1 MPDRRKKKTREDA
14 VRMLQQRAANSG
26 IKNEAQQK
34 AWESGFKGSRSNADA
49 RTATTPQT
57 SRTTQSTNSSTTP
70 RNSLQTSQRGSQ
82 SPSVSRRS
90 PSLTDVANRRNL
102 VTSERAKRTQ
112 LTTPTRR
119 TSSINNIDDRRSGR
133 YRNDRREQQ
142 SYVNTPR
149 NRVQYDKGKTTIG
162 DRVADTLKGSAK
174 QWAGGHMSSVGTAAQ
189 FAEPTVR
196 GIQKTE
202 YRDPSETGYSLRS
215 RKEAELR
222 QNERT
227 QNIALKEGRDL
238 RTFKGRDYSDKNAN
252 LQAFIK
258 SADSLIDSGSRD
270 IERAKKGAGKLGSFA
285 IDTMSNMAQMGGD
298 LAMNVALPGLGMVAL
313 GMRSAGMG
321 SYQARQQG
329 LDVNEQALHGLID
342 GVVEMGS
349 EAIFGGVS
357 ALQKTYGKGMFSL
370 ADKLGWRTA
379 SSEMVRRMFKT
390 DFGQALATHLS
401 RLGAGMLEEG
411 TEELIADV
419 FEPALKYV
427 FTKAN
432 NPDYKFEGTDLKQ
445 MGYDFLLG
453 AMTAGVLGGGS
464 TVAGIRADSQAF
476 VDGQNY
482 AQDLVNRARVQ
493 GREGMATT
501 NAEILGGRLQSQME
515 RGIEASPYQ
524 IRTLQEAVGESQL
537 ANAIDYEKRNAER
550 YQQAVDEGR
559 ANTVQQQGTYQEY
572 EGFQRRVSDTLER
585 NYERARSVMGE
596 DASEESVNA
605 VRNVITG
612 STDNYD
618 IDTVLTDNEAKKAVE
633 TLTGTKLSV
642 NNQTARNEI
651 ENIALTR
658 QIQNRDAILQETH
671 ESIRTEM
678 SKRGG
683 QLFDENYD
691 RAVETLDVPNG
702 ANIYDSFF
710 SRFYTDGTVQGADFD
725 KSYNRIM
732 GSIREDFGDELAG
745 KIGEVFNMD
754 FAQKVFAEGQMA
766 QATYNAKYQGKALSL
781 KASENPAGF
790 TYEDTARAKISDRQA
805 DLLTKFAERANI
817 HIRLVDS
824 IAGGSANGSYEN
836 GVIMIAADSTNKLV
850 TVAKHEL
857 THHIRSTSPELY
869 QKLEDFIFNKY
880 YEWDADALEN
890 KIREYQ
896 ERGYNMTAE
905 KIKEEIVADASEAFF
920 TDEGSIQAVVKHDR
934 GLAQAIHDGIK
945 TLLDTLLDLQ
955 DSDNLGTR
963 GYGDFLDDIDILR
976 EAEKMWLDAL
986 NDSVQKTRE
995 ASTKN
1000 DSKELQSFLE
1010 ENGLTKLEQN
1020 PKMSLKETE
1029 DNQGNKLTEG
1039 QREFFK
1045 DSKATDENGK
1055 LAVVYHTTNEGGF
1068 TVFDPRMSDDKRS
1081 LFFSSSYDVSQTYGD
1096 RGADKPMSFDP
1107 MSLSDAIESLEKA
1120 YGIKYLYDNIRI
1132 YKNDIDLN
1140 LAKDLGKTSRQQMQ
1154 ALIKGLQ
1161 DGSIKNSDYRVN
1173 IELGLYSNSFMLPNQ
1188 VVEKFPRRGFYA
1200 TYLNFKNPL
1209 IVDAN
1214 GSKWTAI
1221 NYNNRTYR
1229 TRDLSAIAEKNGYD
1243 GVIIRNVEDIGGRR
1257 PIKKGASK
1265 VSDIYIAFSSN
1276 QVKAVSN
1283 ENPTENEDIR
1293 YSIKEDE
1300 ETTNPNVNV
1309 LDKSGKVLTT
1319 SKGDPVAKFEKNGS
1333 AQFSLKT
1340 YEDKGRSVLKNYL
1353 KKMVKAGDFSQAE
1366 ADQMFNEMETIYRI
1380 TRDLA
1385 DTGKYAPFTAWS
1397 EADVVMGKNNKP
1409 VFSSVKANS
1418 EYKMN
1423 IDFSTICKKRRT
1435 LDAVFRTMI
1444 NRGMMENLDLN
1455 KDESA
1460 ALVVNINDL
1469 IRKYDFEA
1477 ACALCFVEARRYRQQ
1492 QTAKTFRDMWN
1503 GLVESMYKD
1512 KSKIEYFNFG
1522 EDKTIKEVPDGIHT
1536 MDNKDLD
1543 LTYVRQIATAR
1554 KEDGKLM
1561 QTAEAKAA
1569 REILNHPSQRKLM
1582 RIGDMMASTGFENMQ
1597 VKNPALMKIYNAK
1610 KGTGGAKSSFG
1621 DVQYLNEIINSKTF
1635 DRKKAYAV
1643 SGVRIQS
1650 FSDYVPRMVF
1660 DYVQVIADLAA
1671 KRLPAH
1677 AYTKEVLF
1685 VLQFGLTGAKINM
1698 SLVPDVVKDGI
1709 APGLDKDG
1717 NYVWNTDGTFPWED
1731 YKDDKGRT
1739 WPGARSIQ
1747 KAKGYKENCGTIAV
1761 GISDEQIWKMLAD
1774 PEIQMVIPYHKSS
1787 LNPLVAQMTNVHRF
1801 TDYTDYQN
1809 TKTRDGKNVPKE
1821 FDWDNKLFE
1830 LSHGKDGKLLPKSE
1844 WGDIQ
1849 DLVQEYVDWC
1859 NENDY
1864 VPKFERFLYMKDG
1877 SINPGYYK
1885 MLEDFALL
1893 DEEGNFKP
1901 QDDVKMRFPTKDS
1914 AYGDMASLIEQGLS
1928 EDTTLER
1935 KRDSKVG
1942 DIVDEIGELLKTE
1955 EGRQALTQKSMESD
1969 ILSARMENEDEDV
1982 HYSLKDDSFFE
1993 DRREQKLWNESGKG
2007 YFNKATNFYS
2017 QYQEGQANKDNFF
2030 KETIATFE
2038 QVDGRPKRK
2047 PDYTSLG
2054 RRRGRIITSS
2064 EYWYTKDGVIRGS
2077 NHWGTGIASC
2087 DWALKEKTGRTIYGR
2102 EGLEPIITDKVYAK
2116 AKWSDFILKTDIK
2129 GDGTLTS
2136 FENQPEEKY
2145 SLKDLDSDDQTIAS
2159 QNTISKLEEQVKDLK
2174 AEFKRTN
2181 LKTANQKDVRIQAGR
2196 LIRRHDSNLGTQKSL
2211 MDTFNKIFAL
2221 YKEKGTDAFDEVYEI
2236 AKDEAVNIVNNI
2248 SVLHNEGSEEYKAIK
2263 EYLRTT
2269 PIEISE
2275 DMKRNITDYESF
2287 RKRNFGRLKLKNGQT
2302 SNIDNVYMELMEMFP
2317 GQFTEDYV
2325 NPADQ
2330 LNHIVDVLDN
2340 YAPVYEN
2347 LDGASEEMQDYV
2359 VDIAADIMETAYNL
2373 QTKKTFA
2380 DKKYEEKVRAVEKA
2394 REKALAS
2401 RNKALE
2407 KQKSRYEDKISALK
2421 QENRD
2426 FKSETREKA
2435 EKKRRIKQISNI
2447 YKRLNEKLQS
2457 ATDTKH
2463 LPDGYAPIVSDI
2475 LARFDFTTE
2484 GMEKWAA
2491 RTGKTSRKMYTM
2503 NNLQSQLRALAEEG
2517 KEGGELEVDADLI
2530 PIVEDLTDILGD
2542 NEVRISDLNSE
2553 DLTKIKQLFA
2563 AFEHQLNTY
2572 NRRFVE
2578 GKNETISGSAHKAFD
2593 EMKDNKWKLGV
2604 MGKVYAPNMNPSDF
2618 FALVGGEIEELYNN
2632 TRKGFDK
2639 YVQNMDDAREFIQG
2653 IVNSKTADKWANHT
2667 NTYKTSSGDE
2677 VKLTDTQLMDL
2688 YVSSKREQAQGHIY
2702 YGGIVSAPVKITKN
2716 GKLKLVAEELEE
2728 KRVIPTQE
2736 DLVEW
2741 FKNLS
2746 KEQIKAADAMQKYLT
2761 EVPSEWG
2768 NETSMTMYN
2777 YRKFNEKNY
2786 WPIQSSADYRDS
2798 NFDMKGTDPTLK
2810 NISPSKAVV
2819 KGANNAI
2826 MIDDIFSVFCTHI
2839 AQMASYNAYVPAIS
2853 DFQRVWNYSEGNNA
2867 NKVKARFKAA
2877 YGKQAFNY
2885 VEDFFKSLNGTYK
2898 DNIGAGGLF
2907 DKTMGLFKKAAV
2919 GGNIRVLVQQ
2929 PTAIAR
2935 AALIVNPAYLTAS
2948 IPSSMAQN
2956 KKVYQEMMEHCPIAK
2971 WKAWGFYST
2980 DVSSAS
2986 RDLKN
2991 IMIGKEALT
3000 DKIFMDMYGVA
3011 DNVTWTVIFNA
3022 CKMQVEAQN
3031 KGLKK
3036 GSDEYWEKVND
3047 LASRVFD
3054 RTQVVD
3060 SPFHRSNLMKSTDT
3074 GKKMLTAFMAEPTKT
3089 VNMLNTELT
3098 LAMRELRAGK
3108 PGKAA
3113 GIATRVLM
3121 VFMANAAILACAQ
3134 ALVDAMRHTGGDDDK
3149 DKGKY
3154 GDRWVAYWKDNFKE
3168 NMEIIGMIPILKDVK
3183 SISDG
3188 YDVARM
3194 DMQGIQRVVQSVQY
3208 LKKYRENPSESKYT
3222 GFEEYSNV
3230 AFAIAYSLGI
3240 PVSNVKRDLEALA
3253 LTGAEATNNPDVAL
3267 WFMKNKYQVNSKTKS
3282 LWINSYFNALENGNE
3297 GLANNIKKYITS
3309 NGVITDDDIQKAA
3322 NKRRKDNPTEED
3334 KARIEKSQQT
3344 LEGSNIWKTASDDDK
3359 DTYSG
3364 YLENIALGIE
3374 NRNTASI
3381 TNYATDGLT
3390 NEQVVLFKLA
3400 LRKVDKPN
3408 KNGNLGTFDKDEKE
3422 AALKLLMQNY
3432 KFTEKQKDILL
3443 TIKS

>member
-14 VRMLQQRAANSG
+14 VEMLKRRASNNAL
-26 IKNEAQQK
+26 KNEAQ
-34 AWESGFKGSRSNADA
+34 SGMGITTSGT
-49 RTATTPQT
+49 RTATRNNVSGKAATTQPYGSSATSRQSVST
-57 SRTTQSTNSSTTP
+57 SRTTNPSTSS

-82 SPSVSRRS
+82 SPSAVNSLFKETARKATGN
-90 PSLTDVANRRNL
+90 SLTDRRQRYSQQRD
-102 VTSERAKRTQ
+102 TKITR
-112 LTTPTRR
+112 PTA
-119 TSSINNIDDRRSGR
+119 SVNNVEDRRSGR

-149 NRVQYDKGKTTIG
+149 NSVQYDKGKTTIG

-174 QWAGGHMSSVGTAAQ
+174 QWAGGHLSSVGTAAQ

-202 YRDPSETGYSLRS
+202 YRDPGETGYSLRS
-215 RKEAELR
+215 RKEADLR

-252 LQAFIK
+252 LQAFIH
-258 SADSLIDSGSRD
+258 SADNLIESGSRD
-270 IERAKKGAGKLGSFA
+270 IERAKKGTGKIGSFA

-298 LAMNVALPGLGMVAL
+298 LAANVALPGLGMVAL

-390 DFGQALATHLS
+390 DFGRALATHLS

-419 FEPALKYV
+419 FEPTLKYV

-464 TVAGIRADSQAF
+464 TVAGVRADSQAF

-493 GREGMATT
+493 GREGVATT

-559 ANTVQQQGTYQEY
+559 ADTVQQQGTYQEY
-572 EGFQRRVSDTLER
+572 EGYRRRVDDTLER

-596 DASEESVNA
+596 NASEESVNA

-710 SRFYTDGTVQGADFD
+710 SRFYTDGTVKGADFD

-880 YEWDADALEN
+880 YEFDADGLEN

-945 TLLDTLLDLQ
+945 TLLDTFLDLQ
-955 DSDNLGTR
+955 DSDELGTR
-963 GYGDFLDDIDILR
+963 GYGDFLKDIDILR

-986 NDSVQKTRE
+986 NDSVQRTRE
-995 ASTKN
+995 ARPSTETVSES
-1000 DSKELQSFLE
+1000 DTE
-1010 ENGLTKLEQN
+1010 TKH
-1020 PKMSLKETE
+1020 SLKEQDQAYMDAVNRGDMETAQKMVDEAAKDAGYTSELYHGTKAQFNSFDINKSRFGNSGFGIYFGDRWKAAEYGGE
-1029 DNQGNKLTEG
+1029 DKLHVYV
-1039 QREFFK
+1039 K
-1045 DSKATDENGK
+1045 TDNLASSEKHNITARMFQNAISRLGIDPKKTYKRYVDTASDYIRHQNDEK
-1055 LAVVYHTTNEGGF
+1055 LAF
-1068 TVFDPRMSDDKRS
+1068 
-1081 LFFSSSYDVSQTYGD
+1081 
-1096 RGADKPMSFDP
+1096 
-1107 MSLSDAIESLEKA
+1107 AIE
-1120 YGIKYLYDNIRI
+1120 DW
-1132 YKNDIDLN
+1132 
-1140 LAKDLGKTSRQQMQ
+1140 AKDPKYYGKYTTREAPSPGEILSVMQ
-1154 ALIKGLQ
+1154 ETL
-1161 DGSIKNSDYRVN
+1161 
-1173 IELGLYSNSFMLPNQ
+1173 
-1188 VVEKFPRRGFYA
+1188 
-1200 TYLNFKNPL
+1200 
-1209 IVDAN
+1209 
-1214 GSKWTAI
+1214 
-1221 NYNNRTYR
+1221 
-1229 TRDLSAIAEKNGYD
+1229 GYD
-1243 GVIIRNVEDIGGRR
+1243 GLDRMPRELVLWDNRLVKLADPVTYDDQGNVIPLSER
-1257 PIKKGASK
+1257 
-1265 VSDIYIAFSSN
+1265 FN
-1276 QVKAVSN
+1276 Q
-1283 ENPTENEDIR
+1283 ENEDIR

-1512 KSKIEYFNFG
+1512 KSKIDYFNFG

-1536 MDNKDLD
+1536 MQNKDLD

-1685 VLQFGLTGAKINM
+1685 VLQFGLTGTKINM

-1731 YKDDKGRT
+1731 YKDAKGRT

-1787 LNPLVAQMTNVHRF
+1787 LNPLVAQMTNVDRF

-1864 VPKFERFLYMKDG
+1864 VPKFERFLYMQDG

-1955 EGRQALTQKSMESD
+1955 EGRQALTQKSLESD
-1969 ILSARMENEDEDV
+1969 ILSARMENEDEDI
-1982 HYSLKDDSFFE
+1982 
-1993 DRREQKLWNESGKG
+1993 R
-2007 YFNKATNFYS
+2007 
-2017 QYQEGQANKDNFF
+2017 YQ
-2030 KETIATFE
+2030 
-2038 QVDGRPKRK
+2038 
-2047 PDYTSLG
+2047 
-2054 RRRGRIITSS
+2054 
-2064 EYWYTKDGVIRGS
+2064 
-2077 NHWGTGIASC
+2077 
-2087 DWALKEKTGRTIYGR
+2087 LKE
-2102 EGLEPIITDKVYAK
+2102 
-2116 AKWSDFILKTDIK
+2116 
-2129 GDGTLTS
+2129 
-2136 FENQPEEKY
+2136 
-2145 SLKDLDSDDQTIAS
+2145 DSTQTIAS

-2181 LKTANQKDVRIQAGR
+2181 LKTANQKDVRVQAGR

-2211 MDTFNKIFAL
+2211 MDTFNKIFNL

-2287 RKRNFGRLKLKNGQT
+2287 RKRNFGRLKLKNGET
-2302 SNIDNVYMELMEMFP
+2302 SNIDNVYMELMELFP

-2340 YAPVYEN
+2340 YAPIYEN

-2394 REKALAS
+2394 RQKALES

-2421 QENRD
+2421 QKNKD

-2447 YKRLNEKLQS
+2447 YKRLNERLQK

-2463 LPDGYAPIVSDI
+2463 LPDGYAPIVSNI

-2503 NNLQSQLRALAEEG
+2503 NNLQSQLRAMAEAG
-2517 KEGGELEVDADLI
+2517 KEGGEMEIDADLI

-2578 GKNETISGSAHKAFD
+2578 GKNETISGSANKAFD

-2604 MGKVYAPNMNPSDF
+2604 MGRVYAPNMNPSDF

-2702 YGGIVSAPVKITKN
+2702 YGGIVSAPVKITKK

-2768 NETSMTMYN
+2768 NETSMVMYN

-2786 WPIQSSADYRDS
+2786 WPIQSSTDYRDS

-2867 NKVKARFKAA
+2867 DKVKARFKAA
-2877 YGKQAFNY
+2877 YGKQAFDY

-2971 WKAWGFYST
+2971 WKVWGFYST

-3000 DKIFMDMYGVA
+3000 DKIFMDMYGKA

-3113 GIATRVLM
+3113 GTATRVLM
-3121 VFMANAAILACAQ
+3121 VFMANAALLACAQ

-3154 GDRWVAYWKDNFKE
+3154 GDRWAAYWKDNFKE

-3230 AFAIAYSLGI
+3230 AFAVAYALGI
-3240 PVSNVKRDLEALA
+3240 PVSNVKRDIEAAA

-3282 LWINSYFNALENGNE
+3282 LWINSYFNALDNGNE

-3309 NGVITDDDIQKAA
+3309 NGVITDEDIQKAE

-3334 KARIEKSQQT
+3334 KARIEKSQQA

-3432 KFTEKQKDILL
+3432 KLTEKQKDILL